1 MQRTDIGS
9 TGLAPRGDQ
18 VELRASWPF
27 AEEHSFS
34 LDTAGTGWAAY
45 APLSVGTLVDV
56 TYQLRLAPA
65 PDLTEAIW
73 RFFEH
78 QRAVLRTSRPTP
90 PVTLEESVQHRQ
102 LLTQLYYRRWTKE
115 ENPREPAGYL
125 VHFSP
130 RRGVTLGSLIEFGF
144 SGDQTLLAYVQL
156 QWGYDTGRRLYR
168 ERARSVV
175 DFFVRHCQLESGFSH
190 GIYDPVHDRFTH
202 WFTGILMPFQ
212 YAADEQDVRRYVGG
226 QIAAALM
233 PVARR
238 LRRIEGNY
246 LRTMCESWYP
256 ILRAYELDPSTV
268 SRTSPGW
275 RPGSGSGPSCC
286 RPRQRTD
293 PGSVRTTPTATG

>member
-1 MQRTDIGS
+1 
-9 TGLAPRGDQ
+9 
-18 VELRASWPF
+18 
-27 AEEHSFS
+27 
-34 LDTAGTGWAAY
+34 
-45 APLSVGTLVDV
+45 
-56 TYQLRLAPA
+56 
-65 PDLTEAIW
+65 
-73 RFFEH
+73 
-78 QRAVLRTSRPTP
+78 
-90 PVTLEESVQHRQ
+90 VQHRQ
-102 LLTQLYYRRWTKE
+102 LLTQLYYRRWTRE

-175 DFFVRHCQLESGFSH
+175 DFFVRHCQLENGFSH
-190 GIYDPVHDRFTH
+190 GIYDPVRDRFTH

-226 QIAAALM
+226 QIAGALL

-246 LRTMCESWYP
+246 LRTMCESCYP
-256 ILRAYELDPSTV
+256 ILRAYELDLEHGVENESWLAAAKRFASFLLSTQGEDGSWFRAYDTDGNGLTEPAQWFGASRPSRRAGRSFRSPCSPCSTAAPATPPTRGPCRGRPTTSCV
-268 SRTSPGW
+268 PSSSRSPTSVASTT
-275 RPGSGSGPSCC
+275 RP
-286 RPRQRTD
+286 T
-293 PGSVRTTPTATG
+293 